1 MRGGEP
7 SKPRNK
13 AETWVLPGENQKRH
27 QEEREGDKQKVWALG
42 LKEKSSKAL
51 HSPTV
56 LINLINKSKLAY
68 E

>member
-1 MRGGEP
+1 MRGYEP
-7 SKPRNK
+7 SEPRNT
-13 AETWVLPGENQKRH
+13 AETRVLPGEKQKSH
-27 QEEREGDKQKVWALG
+27 QKEREGDKQKVWALG

-51 HSPTV
+51 HSPAV

>member
-1 MRGGEP
+1 MCE
-7 SKPRNK
+7 PRNQT
-13 AETWVLPGENQKRH
+13 AHRETWVLPGEKQKRH
-27 QEEREGDKQKVWALG
+27 QKETEGDKQKDWALG

-51 HSPTV
+51 HSPAV